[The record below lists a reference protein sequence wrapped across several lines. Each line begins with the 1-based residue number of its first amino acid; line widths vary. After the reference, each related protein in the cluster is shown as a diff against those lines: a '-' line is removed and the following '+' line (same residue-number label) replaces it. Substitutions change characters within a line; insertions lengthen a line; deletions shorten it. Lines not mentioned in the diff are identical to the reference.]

1 MKTTHATIPTPTPTG
16 HPMTDD
22 THISD
27 EERELFRQAIDNID
41 PRGYDAPRPLTPEK
55 QRAQGTDQEPYLSN
69 AELLLNN
76 IPDDQWVGRDCT
88 LHFSRTGVNHRQL
101 NRLKMGKVRPQM
113 RIDLHGM
120 SAIDA
125 QSMAHSCLEQAKIEG
140 LQCVLIIHGKG
151 SYNPNDPPKIKNLL
165 NQWLPS
171 REDVVAFHQ
180 SCPRDGGSGAL
191 YVLLSNKS

>member
-1 MKTTHATIPTPTPTG
+1 MPTPPLTG
-16 HPMTDD
+16 LPMNNND
-22 THISD
+22 HVSD
-27 EERELFRQAIDNID
+27 EDRKLFRQTIDGID
-41 PRGYDAPRPLTPEK
+41 PRGYEAPRPLSPEQ
-55 QRAQGTDQEPYLSN
+55 QRAQGTDEEPYLSN

-76 IPDDQWVGRDCT
+76 IPHDQWVGRDCV

-101 NRLKMGKVRPQM
+101 NRLKMGKVRPQI

-120 SAIDA
+120 TTIEA
-125 QSMAHSCLEQAKIEG
+125 QSMAHSCLEQAKTQG
-140 LQCVLIIHGKG
+140 VQCVLIIHGKG
-151 SYNPNDPPKIKNLL
+151 SHNQNDPPKIKNLL

-171 REDVVAFHQ
+171 REDVLAFHQ